1 MSGFVVK
8 NIHTQNTC
16 ITMRPSS
23 QNKHTILDV
32 IVKTIAMIYLIVS
45 SFGFDME
52 FDLLYLLQ
60 KKDDYDVVT
69 GMNYGVGSFSS

>member
-1 MSGFVVK
+1 
-8 NIHTQNTC
+8 
-16 ITMRPSS
+16 MRPSS

-32 IVKTIAMIYLIVS
+32 IVKTIAMIYLILS
-45 SFGFDME
+45 SFGFDRE